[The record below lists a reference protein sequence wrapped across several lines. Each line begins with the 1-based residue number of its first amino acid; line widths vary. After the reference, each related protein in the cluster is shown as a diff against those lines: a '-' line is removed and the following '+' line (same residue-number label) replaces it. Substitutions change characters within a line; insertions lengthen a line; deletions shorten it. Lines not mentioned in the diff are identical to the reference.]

1 MEQFTFRRNCGLF
14 DLAQIKVPM
23 GTVRVD
29 NECKM
34 HAIDLICT
42 VCKTNRDQAGKTLR
56 RLLARK
62 KFKESDITVHTY
74 NHFQQKQKISMVS
87 YADAIRLI
95 MMLPGENSYKS
106 RVEYAR
112 ILHEYFAGDDQ
123 LKGSL
128 VKNAESQEPLNVLA
142 RDALAA
148 CRASSAH
155 CNPAESGMADSA
167 VCK

>member
-1 MEQFTFRRNCGLF
+1 
-14 DLAQIKVPM
+14 M

-95 MMLPGENSYKS
+95 MMLPGENSIKVVWSMLGYCMN
-106 RVEYAR
+106 
-112 ILHEYFAGDDQ
+112 ILQATI
-123 LKGSL
+123 
-128 VKNAESQEPLNVLA
+128 
-142 RDALAA
+142 
-148 CRASSAH
+148 SSK
-155 CNPAESGMADSA
+155 E
-167 VCK
+167 V